1 MSACGPTERPHILL
15 LNRWYAPEV
24 HGGTETSLEGLA
36 RALVEV
42 GVSVSVICET
52 RHLPTGVSDLD
63 GIAVHRYTVSTPP
76 QRLWF
81 AAATTNCAHIARNLR
96 TLAPS
101 VPHQFVIARMPEF
114 AAAAARVMPRARIT
128 YWSPG
133 GPDWFGL
140 FQGRRDLTHRE
151 RFWNKVDS
159 VQNSA
164 IYTRAV
170 TRSQVVVAETEQVK
184 AEIVRRYR
192 VPTNKVVVRGNGV
205 DVDKF
210 KPGSRDTALLET
222 LGVPPTAPVVVGV
235 GRLEPMKNF
244 SFLLRGFA
252 AMKGTGAHLL
262 LVGEGTER
270 GSLEALARTLGIA
283 DRVRLVGWRNDV
295 ERFLVTANAFVL
307 PSVYEPYGNAFTEA
321 LAGGVPSIGLR
332 NGPQVSSAAGDHI
345 VDGVNGF
352 LVDHDDAAALG
363 QRLDTLACD
372 QSRRLEMSA
381 AARRLAV
388 ERYNW
393 RRVALEFL
401 EDFGLAARDAQAMA
415 SVA

>member
-1 MSACGPTERPHILL
+1 
-15 LNRWYAPEV
+15 
-24 HGGTETSLEGLA
+24 
-36 RALVEV
+36 
-42 GVSVSVICET
+42 VSN
-52 RHLPTGVSDLD
+52 LD

-101 VPHQFVIARMPEF
+101 VPHQFIIARMPEF

-170 TRSQVVVAETEQVK
+170 TRSQVVGEIEQVRPRSSV
-184 AEIVRRYR
+184 AIA
-192 VPTNKVVVRGNGV
+192 PTNKVVVRGNGV

-210 KPGSRDTALLET
+210 KPIARCSTA
-222 LGVPPTAPVVVGV
+222 GNARSSAHCPCGRGV
-235 GRLEPMKNF
+235 GRLEPTRTR
-244 SFLLRGFA
+244 SVVGFA
-252 AMKGTGAHLL
+252 AMKGTDAHLL

-270 GSLEALARTLGIA
+270 GSLKRSHERSTLIA
-283 DRVRLVGWRNDV
+283 
-295 ERFLVTANAFVL
+295 
-307 PSVYEPYGNAFTEA
+307 
-321 LAGGVPSIGLR
+321 
-332 NGPQVSSAAGDHI
+332 
-345 VDGVNGF
+345 
-352 LVDHDDAAALG
+352 
-363 QRLDTLACD
+363 
-372 QSRRLEMSA
+372 
-381 AARRLAV
+381 
-388 ERYNW
+388 
-393 RRVALEFL
+393 
-401 EDFGLAARDAQAMA
+401 
-415 SVA
+415 